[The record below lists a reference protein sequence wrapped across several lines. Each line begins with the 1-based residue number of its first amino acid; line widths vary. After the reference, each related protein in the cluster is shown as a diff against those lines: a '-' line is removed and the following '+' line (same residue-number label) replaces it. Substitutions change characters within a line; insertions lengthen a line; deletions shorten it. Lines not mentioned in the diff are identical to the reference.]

1 MLLRKDDSC
10 LLLID
15 VQEKL
20 TPLIEHHE
28 SLIERCQWLL
38 RLANDL
44 GVPCL
49 ISEQYPRGLGPT
61 LDSLKTLVSQNIAIE
76 KVHFSC
82 SREPTYKQHLKDIN
96 KQQLILIGIEA
107 HVCVLQTAL
116 NLVAEDYEVFI
127 VVDAVGSR
135 KMLDKKYALKRMQ
148 QLGVTLLTSEMVFF
162 EWLEQAGTP
171 LFKALST
178 TYLK

>member
-20 TPLIEHHE
+20 IPLIENNE
-28 SLIERCQWLL
+28 SVVERCQWLL

-44 GVPCL
+44 AVPCL
-49 ISEQYPRGLGPT
+49 VSEQYPRGLGPT
-61 LDSLKTLVSQNIAIE
+61 LGSLKTLTSQNTIIE
-76 KVHFSC
+76 KVHFAC
-82 SREPTYKQHLKDIN
+82 SGEPTFKQHLNEIN
-96 KQQLILIGIEA
+96 KKQLILIGIEA

-116 NLVAEDYEVFI
+116 ALVAEDYEVFI

-135 KMLDKKYALKRMQ
+135 KALDKKYALKRMQ
-148 QLGVTLLTSEMVFF
+148 QLGITLLTSEMVFF
-162 EWLEQAGTP
+162 EWVEQAGTP
-171 LFKALST
+171 LFKTLSS